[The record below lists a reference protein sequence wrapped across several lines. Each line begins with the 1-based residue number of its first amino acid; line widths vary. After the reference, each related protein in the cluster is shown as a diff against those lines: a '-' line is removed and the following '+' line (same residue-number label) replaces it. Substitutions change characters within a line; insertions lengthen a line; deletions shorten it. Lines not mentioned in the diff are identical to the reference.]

1 MKKKSII
8 AAAALSLAWGSVAA
22 AVKLPQL
29 FQNGMVMQRN
39 QPIPVWGTAD
49 RGETV
54 TITFLKKT
62 YTTTADENGK
72 WRIDLPKQKAG
83 GPFSMSIMGSCDKS
97 TSPSGEGRGGAVISD
112 ILIGDVWI
120 VSGQSNID
128 TNLERIYSQ
137 YTKDLD
143 EYKNDRIRLFHV
155 NNRYITERQDDV
167 LPTSWKY
174 CNKDNAWK
182 FSAVGY
188 FLAQKMFNDTK
199 VPQGVI
205 QASMGGTDIQAWM
218 DIDSLRNYP
227 GKYYTNY
234 LLYTDKQYVD
244 AQTRAN
250 NRAGEVWQNALDQ
263 IDKGVG
269 QYEKAEYDDSAWQ
282 KYSQY
287 DNNKWARNNGRPIIG
302 SMWLRQHITV
312 DKAHA
317 GMEATL
323 NIGTFHDMDYTYL
336 NGKQVGVTYY
346 QYPPRRYKVPA
357 GLLKE
362 GDNVI
367 SIRLICKSGM
377 ANFYKDKPHNI
388 TFSNGDVQQTSLEWL
403 VKTGGVMPEGPLG
416 GKINTQNQASVLY
429 NGMLY
434 PLAPYAI
441 SGVVWYQGENNTDRS
456 AEYGLMLQKLTGNWR
471 TLWNRPDLPFNIVQL
486 ANYMEPSEGPQDG
499 GWPQLRE
506 QQRVFT
512 DNDPYSSLTVGI
524 DLGEASDIHPL
535 RKRELTERVAMA
547 LQNSV
552 YGKKHALSPEPV
564 EARDTDKGVEITMSQ
579 PVKAEADLKEFEV
592 MGRDGKYRN
601 TTASCQGNKVIVH
614 VTGEVIVPIKVRY
627 AWKNNPAKANLY
639 GTSGLPASPFQISA
653 MPDKIGNIDIR

>member
-1 MKKKSII
+1 MKTLSII
-8 AAAALSLAWGSVAA
+8 AAAALSLAWSSVAA

-49 RGETV
+49 KGETV

-62 YTTTADENGK
+62 YGTTADANGK

-83 GPFSMSIMGSCDKS
+83 GPYTMTVNDK
-97 TSPSGEGRGGAVISD
+97 TIDD

-128 TNLERIYSQ
+128 TNLERIYPQ
-137 YTKDLD
+137 YGKELD
-143 EYKNDRIRLFHV
+143 DYKNDNIRLFHV
-155 NNRYITERQDDV
+155 NNRYVTERQADV

-174 CNKDNAWK
+174 CNKDNAWH

-188 FLAQKMFNDTK
+188 FLGQKMYNDTK
-199 VPQGVI
+199 VPQGII

-227 GKYYTNY
+227 GNYYTNY
-234 LLYTDKQYVD
+234 LLYTDKEYVD

-250 NRAGEVWQNALDQ
+250 NRAGEVWNKALNN

-269 QYEKAEYDDSAWQ
+269 KYEKADYDDSQWK

-287 DNNKWARNNGRPIIG
+287 DNNQWARHNGRAIIG
-302 SMWLRQHITV
+302 SMWLRQHVTI

-317 GMEATL
+317 GMAATL
-323 NIGTFHDMDYTYL
+323 NIGTFHDMDYTYV

-367 SIRLICKSGM
+367 TIRLICKTGM

-388 TFSNGDVQQTSLEWL
+388 TFENGDVQQTSTEWL
-403 VKTGGVMPEGPLG
+403 TMTGGVMPEGPLG

-441 SGVVWYQGENNTDRS
+441 SGVVWYQGENNTGR
-456 AEYGLMLQKLTGNWR
+456 AYEYGQMLEKLTGNWR
-471 TLWNRPDLPFNIVQL
+471 TLWNRPTLPFNIVQL
-486 ANYMEPSEGPQDG
+486 ANYMEPSDGPQDG

-506 QQRVFT
+506 KQRVFT
-512 DNDPYSSLTVGI
+512 DNDPYSTLTVGI

-535 RKRELTERVAMA
+535 RKRELTERIAMA

-552 YGKKHALSPEPV
+552 FNKKYALSPEPV
-564 EARDTDKGVEITMSQ
+564 SAVDAKEGFEITMSQ
-579 PVKAEADLKEFEV
+579 QLKAVEELKEFEV
-592 MGRDGKYRN
+592 MASDGKFRN
-601 TTASCQGNKVIVH
+601 AKASCKGNKVIVSPDFT
-614 VTGEVIVPIKVRY
+614 VVLPVKIRY

-639 GTSGLPASPFQISA
+639 GVNGLPASPFEIKVQ
-653 MPDKIGNIDIR
+653 MPNDIKNIDIR